1 MLNVPGNEEN
11 NEENKEMQEKE
22 DFEIDTTLNVLEE
35 LEKETKMLYD
45 EKVNLLDVEEKL
57 WLKINEEI
65 ENKKR
70 KKEQLKREVEEL
82 KKRCEELTKLL
93 NALI

>member
-1 MLNVPGNEEN
+1 MLNVSDNEK
-11 NEENKEMQEKE
+11 NKETQEKQ

-57 WLKINEEI
+57 RLKINEEI
-65 ENKKR
+65 ENKKQ